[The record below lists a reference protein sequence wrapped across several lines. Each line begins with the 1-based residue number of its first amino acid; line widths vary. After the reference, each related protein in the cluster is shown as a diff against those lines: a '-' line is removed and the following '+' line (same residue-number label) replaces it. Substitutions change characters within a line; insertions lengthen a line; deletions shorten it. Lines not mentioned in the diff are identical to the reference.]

1 MKHKD
6 LEYSSP
12 DELIFGNARKPAK
25 CGLDLEIGSGKVI
38 PEINYMPRVDD
49 WSNFDKVME
58 GYRKITDSV
67 LQKAVNLGMEAVQL
81 ETEFVESLNINP
93 EHALEIIEMQ
103 KNRMKDYHEEYGLK
117 SALRSTVADLRK
129 MDESIYQSERWNKML
144 EAFEMS
150 AEGGADILSIESR
163 GGQEVFSALSLTL
176 SGTSSSEARSS
187 AKLAIFIA
195 PVYFFLPTNH
205 QCLNVY
211 VESSG

>member
-1 MKHKD
+1 MKYED
-6 LEYSSP
+6 LEYSSL
-12 DELIFGNARKPAK
+12 DKLIFGKAKKPVK

-103 KNRMKDYHEEYGLK
+103 KNKMKDYYKEYGLK

-129 MDESIYQSERWNKML
+129 MDEPIYQSERWNKML

-163 GGQEVFSALSLTL
+163 SPAGG
-176 SGTSSSEARSS
+176 
-187 AKLAIFIA
+187 K
-195 PVYFFLPTNH
+195 
-205 QCLNVY
+205 
-211 VESSG
+211 